1 MNISALKSTENS
13 LVLSDLKTP
22 RQKQR
27 EELLRQ
33 LEALDAISSPPPEPQ
48 TTQEETKKSPTIPYQ
63 AATRVLSMG
72 HVPPQ
77 FGNIWSA
84 PTQAGDKGF
93 HAMHVSGNFGDIG
106 NRVDAG
112 GRDVFQVQT
121 HQLKMT
127 TVTRATYTSLMA
139 MKDEIDRNI
148 KLNHQVTPKD
158 RSAWIDPVAR
168 RTINDTLKRVHAA
181 EKEEGRRRGIVIP
194 DYVEH
199 EYVGWDHTTFFSR
212 VPPYS
217 GMLRTHQWTR

>member
-1 MNISALKSTENS
+1 VNISALKSTENS